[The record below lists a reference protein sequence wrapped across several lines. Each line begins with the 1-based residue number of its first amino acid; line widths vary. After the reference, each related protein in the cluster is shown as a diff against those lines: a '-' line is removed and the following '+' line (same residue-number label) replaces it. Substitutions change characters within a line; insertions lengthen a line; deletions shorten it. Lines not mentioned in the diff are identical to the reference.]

1 MSSVRLAL
9 TRPLRLSNRTNQH
22 KDEFVPLA
30 NRQTFR
36 SNYSFVPRSL
46 HTLSKKLITPAAE
59 YDPPPPAA
67 ARIVM
72 KPFTEQIK
80 QSWNDKVGGLY
91 ALTRKEGARAS
102 SWGRRVLYG
111 GDAGAGKANPPH

>member
-1 MSSVRLAL
+1 MSFIIGPLSGAL
-9 TRPLRLSNRTNQH
+9 VAGGIYYGFSNLIESRTNRH
-22 KDEFVPLA
+22 RED
-30 NRQTFR
+30 
-36 SNYSFVPRSL
+36 L
-46 HTLSKKLITPAAE
+46 HTLSRRLITPPAE

-72 KPFTEQIK
+72 KPFAELIK

-91 ALTRKEGARAS
+91 ALTRKEGERAS

-111 GDAGAGKANPPH
+111 GDASPGKATAPP

>member
-1 MSSVRLAL
+1 MAPCS
-9 TRPLRLSNRTNQH
+9 LRM
-22 KDEFVPLA
+22 
-30 NRQTFR
+30 
-36 SNYSFVPRSL
+36 
-46 HTLSKKLITPAAE
+46 LSKKLITPPSE

-72 KPFTEQIK
+72 KPFTELIK

-91 ALTRKEGARAS
+91 ALTRKEGERAS

-111 GDAGAGKANPPH
+111 GDSSAGEANSSQ